1 MKLTTSVYANRLTS
15 GASKTLVA
23 AIVVAALYF
32 GRQVLMPIALAGL
45 LSFILTPLVRRL
57 QRLGLGRIPSVAAV
71 TLLSFTLIAA
81 FALLVGSQVTQLA
94 TDLPK
99 YQSGI
104 EGKIKSVR
112 EQAAGGRIV
121 SGLANM
127 MQSLG
132 AAMNKPAAEAPA
144 APQSVATLA
153 PNVQPEP
160 PPMPVVVRQ
169 PDPKPYEI
177 ASQIIGPI
185 VEPLATAGIVMIF
198 VVFILLQREDLRD
211 RLIWFAGSRDLR
223 RTTSALD
230 DAGTRLSRYFL
241 AQTAINATFGL
252 LLGTGLWM
260 IGIPNFV
267 LWGAIAALLRF
278 LPYIGGIL
286 SAFFP
291 LILAAA
297 VDPGWTKLFW
307 TAGLYAGLE
316 LTTGQIVEPLLFG
329 HTTGMSPL
337 AVITAATFWTWVWGP
352 IGLMLSTPLTLL
364 LVVLGQHVQR
374 FSFFAVLLGDAPPL
388 APEESFYHKIISGR
402 ADEAADQAYALLK
415 EQELVAYYDKVALPG
430 LRMLQSDLN
439 SGATPPESLA
449 RMTATVDEFIELMD
463 EREEAENAEIVTAD
477 GEKPAKGKPDEAES
491 GSLAEPLHARVLC
504 ISGRSPF
511 DRSVAAML
519 KQLLA
524 RHRIGLRIAEIGAAS
539 SGQLFKLDTEGV
551 AFVCLSYLAVDHSPS
566 HTRFLIRR
574 LRRRLPDVKILAGFW
589 TYDEDEDP
597 EALAGK
603 LKSESGADMV
613 ATTLEEVVAICLR
626 ETSARHS
633 DDDSAGAKLAAVDPG
648 GRRSNQA
655 IG

>member
-1 MKLTTSVYANRLTS
+1 MKLTTSVYANRMTP
-15 GASKTLVA
+15 GASKALVA
-23 AIVVAALYF
+23 AIVVTALYF
-32 GRQVLMPIALAGL
+32 GRPVLMPIALAGL

-57 QRLGLGRIPSVAAV
+57 QKLGLGRIPSVAAV
-71 TLLSFTLIAA
+71 TLFSFTLIAG
-81 FALLVGSQVTQLA
+81 FGLMVGSQVTQLA
-94 TDLPK
+94 TDLPR

-104 EGKIKSVR
+104 EAKIQSVR
-112 EQAAGGRIV
+112 QQASGGRIV
-121 SGLANM
+121 SGLAAMVQN
-127 MQSLG
+127 LG

-144 APQSVATLA
+144 APEGVPTTSA
-153 PNVQPEP
+153 PGVEPEQ

-169 PDPKPYEI
+169 PAAKPYEI
-177 ASQIIGPI
+177 ASQIIGPL

-252 LLGTGLWM
+252 LVGSGLWL

-278 LPYIGGIL
+278 LPYVGGVL
-286 SAFFP
+286 SAFLP

-316 LTTGQIVEPLLFG
+316 LVTGQIVEPLLFG

-337 AVITAATFWTWVWGP
+337 AVVTAATFWTWVWGP

-364 LVVLGQHVQR
+364 LVVLGQHVER
-374 FSFFAVLLGDAPPL
+374 FSFFAVLLGDTPPL
-388 APEESFYHKIISGR
+388 APEESFYHKVISGQ

-415 EQELVAYYDKVALPG
+415 EEEQELVAYYDKVALPG

-439 SGATPPESLA
+439 AGSVPPDILA
-449 RMTATVDEFIELMD
+449 RMTTTVDEFIDVMD
-463 EREEAENAEIVTAD
+463 EREEAESAEAAAAG
-477 GEKPAKGKPDEAES
+477 GEKPAKSEPDETAS
-491 GSLAEPLHARVLC
+491 AHPAEPLPARVLC

-511 DRSVAAML
+511 DRSAASML
-519 KQLLA
+519 KQLLQ
-524 RHRIGLRIAEIGAAS
+524 RDGLGLRLSEIGAAS
-539 SGQLFKLDTEGV
+539 PGQLFNLDTEGIV
-551 AFVCLSYLAVDHSPS
+551 LVCLSYLAVDHSPG

-574 LRRRLPDVKILAGFW
+574 LRRRFPGVKILAGFW
-589 TYDEDEDP
+589 TYDEDDDP

-603 LKSESGADMV
+603 LRSESGADMV
-613 ATTLEEVVAICLR
+613 ATTLQEAVAICLR
-626 ETSARHS
+626 ETSAADR
-633 DDDSAGAKLAAVDPG
+633 DRDGAQPELSEAAQG
-648 GRRSNQA
+648 ERRS
-655 IG
+655 G

>member
-1 MKLTTSVYANRLTS
+1 MKLTTSVYANRMTP
-15 GASKTLVA
+15 GASKALVA

-32 GRQVLMPIALAGL
+32 GRPVLMPIALAGL

-57 QRLGLGRIPSVAAV
+57 QKLGLGRIPSVAAV
-71 TLLSFTLIAA
+71 TLLSFTLIAG
-81 FALLVGSQVTQLA
+81 FGLMVGTQVTQLA
-94 TDLPK
+94 TDLPR

-104 EGKIKSVR
+104 EAKIQSVR
-112 EQAAGGRIV
+112 EKASGGRIV
-121 SGLANM
+121 SGLAAM
-127 MQSLG
+127 MQNLG

-144 APQSVATLA
+144 APEGVPTSA

-160 PPMPVVVRQ
+160 EQPPMPVVVRQ
-169 PDPKPYEI
+169 PAPRPYEI
-177 ASQIIGPI
+177 ASQIIGPL
-185 VEPLATAGIVMIF
+185 VEPLATAGIVLIF

-252 LLGTGLWM
+252 LVGTGLWL

-278 LPYIGGIL
+278 LPYVGGIL
-286 SAFFP
+286 SALLP

-316 LTTGQIVEPLLFG
+316 LVTGQIVEPLLFG

-364 LVVLGQHVQR
+364 LVVLGQHVER
-374 FSFFAVLLGDAPPL
+374 FSFFAVLLGDTPPL
-388 APEESFYHKIISGR
+388 APEESFYHKVVSGQ

-415 EQELVAYYDKVALPG
+415 DEEQELVAYYDKVALPG

-439 SGATPPESLA
+439 AGSVPPDSLA
-449 RMTATVDEFIELMD
+449 RMTATVEEFIAVMD
-463 EREEAENAEIVTAD
+463 EREEAESGEAAAAGD
-477 GEKPAKGKPDEAES
+477 EKPPKDAPQTPES
-491 GSLAEPLHARVLC
+491 ATPTEPLSAQVLC

-511 DRSVAAML
+511 DRSVAEML

-524 RHRIGLRIAEIGAAS
+524 HDGLGLRIAEIGTAS
-539 SGQLFKLDTEGV
+539 PGQLFKLETEGI
-551 AFVCLSYLAVDHSPS
+551 AFVCLSYLAVEHSPS

-574 LRRRLPDVKILAGFW
+574 LRRRLPGVKILAGFW

-597 EALAGK
+597 DALAQK

-613 ATTLEEVVAICLR
+613 ATSLQEAVAICLR
-626 ETSARHS
+626 ETS
-633 DDDSAGAKLAAVDPG
+633 GADADRDGGDAEHGAAAQEE
-648 GRRSNQA
+648 RRS
-655 IG
+655 G